1 MIKKNILANAQYYL
15 STQLEKIPCVDLAF
29 LIQIEKSIIVFVMYS
44 GDLSEEQDEEIECA
58 YTEVIACFDSDFFDE
73 GGRVELVVVD
83 QKNPNA
89 LSMQNGIDLMMLYR
103 KNL

>member
-1 MIKKNILANAQYYL
+1 MIKKNILENSQYYL

-29 LIQIEKSIIVFVMYS
+29 LIQIKKTVIVFVIYS
-44 GDLSEEQDEEIECA
+44 GDLSEDQNEEIECA

-73 GGRVELVVVD
+73 GGLVELVVVD

-89 LSMQNGIDLMMLYR
+89 FFMQNGIDLMMLYR
-103 KNL
+103 KNI